1 MHILD
6 IKPET
11 VFQALSESTRLR
23 IMRLLCVTGEEAC
36 LCEFVDALLEP
47 QYKLSRH
54 IKILKQAGLLS
65 TLKDG
70 RWVYHRLV
78 TSSEYLQQLH
88 TSIIMMTDYE
98 GFYQEDIKRFNQ
110 RMFIRESGRCR
121 VGVQNT
127 KLLEDNIK
135 NKTDRS

>member
-11 VFQALSESTRLR
+11 VFQALSDPTRLR
-23 IMRLLCVTGEEAC
+23 IMRLLCVTAEEAC

-65 TLKDG
+65 ALKDG

-78 TSSEYLQQLH
+78 NYSEYLQQLH
-88 TSIIMMTDYE
+88 VTILMITDSE
-98 GFYQEDIKRFNQ
+98 GLYAEDLRRFNQ
-110 RMFIRESGRCR
+110 RLSIRESGRCR
-121 VGVQNT
+121 VGVQNA
-127 KLLEDNIK
+127 KLLAGNIK
-135 NKTDRS
+135 SKNA